1 MILITGIKIP
11 FEENEEQAVK
21 SALKRLDVKK
31 SSVKSAYIFKR
42 SLDLRRGHL
51 AKVYSVIVDTDVN
64 EDKLVK
70 RLNKNE
76 ITKLLPVAAPAV
88 KGDKVIEEKPVIVG
102 FGPAG
107 MFCGLILAQNGF
119 NPIIIERGGAMEK
132 RDAVTEHFFKTGEL
146 DENTNVQFGEGGAGT
161 YSDGKLT
168 TRIHDQRARLVLD
181 ELVKHG
187 APEEIK
193 VNAKPHVGTDL
204 LKGIVVSIRKEIE
217 RLGGTVLFDCKAE
230 KLVVENGA
238 VRGVETEKGT
248 IKSDTVVI
256 AIGHSARDFYKSVYE
271 SGIDIAPKSFAV
283 GARIEHRQQMINESL
298 YGNLLE
304 KYQLPQGEYA
314 LAQTRNGRGC
324 YTFCMCPGGKVMA
337 STSELF
343 GTVTN
348 GMSYHARD
356 GENANAAVVVSVG
369 AEDFAS
375 NDPLA
380 GVEFQR
386 KLERKAYEA
395 AGGGYKAPLQLF
407 GDFEQGRVSAKL
419 GNVSPTYN
427 RGFEFCDLN
436 KVLPDFVAEEMKIGI
451 RSFGQ
456 KVKGFDS
463 DDAVLTGVET
473 RTSAPIRIVRNDLLE
488 STNVKGLYPCGEGA
502 GYAGGIMSAAVD
514 GIKVAERIMEIYKP
528 F

>member
-31 SSVKSAYIFKR
+31 SSIRSAHIFKR

-51 AKVYSVIVDTDVN
+51 AKVYSVIVETDVN

-70 RLNKNE
+70 KLNKNE
-76 ITKLLPVAAPAV
+76 ITKLMPVAVPCV
-88 KGDKVIEEKPVIVG
+88 KGDKVIEKRPLVVG

-119 NPIIIERGGAMEK
+119 KPIIIERGGAMEK
-132 RDAVTEHFFKTGEL
+132 RDAVTEHFFATGEL

-168 TRIHDQRARLVLD
+168 TRINDQRARLVID

-217 RLGGTVLFDCKAE
+217 ALGGSVLFDCKAE
-230 KLVVENGA
+230 KLVIENGA
-238 VRGVETEKGT
+238 VKGVVTQNGT
-248 IKSDTVVI
+248 MESDCVVI
-256 AIGHSARDFYKSVYE
+256 AIGHSARDFYKSIY
-271 SGIDIAPKSFAV
+271 SAGIHIEPKSFAV

-298 YGNLLE
+298 YGDLLD

-314 LAQTRNGRGC
+314 LAQTVNGRGC

-337 STSELF
+337 STSELL

-369 AEDFAS
+369 AGDFEG

-386 KLERKAYEA
+386 MLEHKAYEV

-407 GDFEQGRVSAKL
+407 GDFEQGRVSTKL
-419 GNVSPTYN
+419 GNVNPTYN

-436 KVLPDFVAEEMKIGI
+436 KVLPDFVTNEMKSGI
-451 RSFGQ
+451 RAFGK
-456 KVKGFDS
+456 KVRGFDS

-473 RTSAPIRIVRNDLLE
+473 RTSAPIRIVRNENLE

-514 GIKVAERIMEIYKP
+514 GIKVAEKIMEIYKP
-528 F
+528 Y

>member
-31 SSVKSAYIFKR
+31 SSIRSAHIFKR

-51 AKVYSVIVDTDVN
+51 AKVYSVIVETDVN

-70 RLNKNE
+70 KLNKNE
-76 ITKLLPVAAPAV
+76 ITKLMPVAVPCV
-88 KGDKVIEEKPVIVG
+88 KGDKVIEKRPLVVG

-119 NPIIIERGGAMEK
+119 KPIIIERGGAMEK
-132 RDAVTEHFFKTGEL
+132 RDAVTEHFFATGEL

-168 TRIHDQRARLVLD
+168 TRINDQRARLVID

-217 RLGGTVLFDCKAE
+217 ALGGSVLFDCKAE
-230 KLVVENGA
+230 KLVIENGA
-238 VRGVETEKGT
+238 VKGVVTQNGT
-248 IKSDTVVI
+248 MESDCVVI
-256 AIGHSARDFYKSVYE
+256 AIGHSARDFYKSIY
-271 SGIDIAPKSFAV
+271 SAGIHIEPKSFAV

-298 YGNLLE
+298 YGDLLD

-314 LAQTRNGRGC
+314 LAQTVNGRGC

-337 STSELF
+337 STSELL

-369 AEDFAS
+369 AGDFEG

-386 KLERKAYEA
+386 MLEHKAYEV

-407 GDFEQGRVSAKL
+407 GDFEQGRVSTKL
-419 GNVSPTYN
+419 GNVNPTYN

-436 KVLPDFVAEEMKIGI
+436 KVLPDFVTNEMKSGI
-451 RSFGQ
+451 RAFGK
-456 KVKGFDS
+456 KVRGFDS

-473 RTSAPIRIVRNDLLE
+473 RTSAPIRIVRNENLE

-514 GIKVAERIMEIYKP
+514 
-528 F
+528 

>member
-1 MILITGIKIP
+1 M
-11 FEENEEQAVK
+11 
-21 SALKRLDVKK
+21 
-31 SSVKSAYIFKR
+31 
-42 SLDLRRGHL
+42 
-51 AKVYSVIVDTDVN
+51 
-64 EDKLVK
+64 
-70 RLNKNE
+70 
-76 ITKLLPVAAPAV
+76 PVAVPCV
-88 KGDKVIEEKPVIVG
+88 KGDKIIEKRPLVVG

-119 NPIIIERGGAMEK
+119 KPIIIERGGAMEK
-132 RDAVTEHFFKTGEL
+132 RDAVTEHFFATGEL

-168 TRIHDQRARLVLD
+168 TRINDQRARLVID

-217 RLGGTVLFDCKAE
+217 ALGGTVLFDCKAE

-238 VRGVETEKGT
+238 VKGVVTQNGT
-248 IKSDTVVI
+248 MESDCVVI
-256 AIGHSARDFYKSVYE
+256 AIGHSARDFYKSVY
-271 SGIDIAPKSFAV
+271 SAGIHIEPKSFAV

-298 YGNLLE
+298 YGDLLD

-314 LAQTRNGRGC
+314 LAQTVNGRGC

-337 STSELF
+337 STSELL

-369 AEDFAS
+369 ASDFEG

-386 KLERKAYEA
+386 MLEHKAYEA

-407 GDFEQGRVSAKL
+407 GDFEQGRVSTKL
-419 GNVSPTYN
+419 GGVNPTYN

-436 KVLPDFVAEEMKIGI
+436 KVLPDFVTNEMKSGI
-451 RSFGQ
+451 RAFGK
-456 KVKGFDS
+456 KVRGFDS

-473 RTSAPIRIVRNDLLE
+473 RTSAPIRIVRNENLE

-514 GIKVAERIMEIYKP
+514 GIKVAEKIMEIYKP
-528 F
+528 Y